1 MGPAHALISVLLE
14 KEFAPSSSDYT
25 VPTLAAAAVPAAYS
39 AFEKEHVISFV
50 ESIRKGLER
59 VQTLQGG
66 KLGAVETIQPWD
78 GLDGKVEEV
87 EEFSLDDIMNEEL

>member
-1 MGPAHALISVLLE
+1 
-14 KEFAPSSSDYT
+14 
-25 VPTLAAAAVPAAYS
+25 
-39 AFEKEHVISFV
+39 V

-78 GLDGKVEEV
+78 GQDGKIEEA